1 MPDFKLHLG
10 SLRFWLTLSAAAAF
24 TIGAIRA
31 SAAFPAVKI
40 ISPVA
45 SQAITANQV
54 TVNLSVQSFQLVDWQ
69 THPQVK
75 VGQGHIHLWLDQTT
89 PTPASAIKTTSKMYT
104 FDHVKPGS
112 HLLRVELVNNDHSF
126 LSPKATATVSFT
138 TQAPA
143 YAARQ
148 SSVLMISIVAFLLV
162 VAALLL
168 VSRQVKTKPHS
179 GKSSARLAH
188 KSARRK

>member
-1 MPDFKLHLG
+1 MKPVLTSAK
-10 SLRFWLTLSAAAAF
+10 FWLTLAAAAAF

-45 SQAITANQV
+45 SQVITGSQV
-54 TVNLSVQSFQLVDWQ
+54 TVNLSVQSFQL
-69 THPQVK
+69 
-75 VGQGHIHLWLDQTT
+75 GQGHIHLWLDQTS

-112 HLLRVELVNNDHSF
+112 HLLRVELVNNDHSS
-126 LSPKATATVSFT
+126 LSPPATATVSFT
-138 TQAPA
+138 THAPTS
-143 YAARQ
+143 AARQ
-148 SSVLMISIVAFLLV
+148 SSVFMLSIVAFLLV

-168 VSRQVKTKPHS
+168 VSRQVKTIPRS
-179 GKSSARLAH
+179 GKSAQKLAH
-188 KSARRK
+188 KPAKRK